1 MFCAGLFSIF
11 ADLLSKDPALLGT
24 TRLPMRRQNP
34 ENPEAAHQRPKSAGQ
49 WNGILY
55 DTASAGTFQ
64 LKAPEIGQSEE
75 LSED

>member
-1 MFCAGLFSIF
+1 
-11 ADLLSKDPALLGT
+11 
-24 TRLPMRRQNP
+24 MRRQNP